1 MPTDPPGRRWRR
13 LAGAAFA
20 AVASGLLL
28 AGTAGTAASAAAP
41 PPGQYL
47 TEGGWGRLTVTLRE
61 GLPWMSLRTS
71 GPNGHGCGLDGPI
84 DAQGLVRVPPEPG
97 APVCTVRLRATG
109 VPGEL
114 EVTPLEP
121 EACRGWCGVRAGG
134 FDGLYRRAA
143 PGCTLPERQRARQA
157 FQRHY
162 EARDYAQAGA
172 ALGPVL
178 ARCAA
183 ALPPLEAAWIRNDL
197 ALAQLKAGSRAGC
210 RQLLQPLAERAA
222 QPEAQVREELPPA
235 DAQAWLRVLRAT
247 RTNLALC
254 AE

>member
-1 MPTDPPGRRWRR
+1 MPPDTPGRRWRR
-13 LAGAAFA
+13 LACAAWLLLGSAAGGAAW
-20 AVASGLLL
+20 
-28 AGTAGTAASAAAP
+28 AAAP
-41 PPGQYL
+41 PAGQYL
-47 TEGGWGRLTVTLRE
+47 TEGGWGRLTVTARE
-61 GLPWMSLRTS
+61 GSPWMSLRTS

-84 DAQGLVRVPPEPG
+84 DPQGLVRVAPEPG
-97 APVCTVRLRATG
+97 APACTVRLRATG

-121 EACRGWCGVRAGG
+121 EACRGWCGARAGG

-172 ALGPVL
+172 ALAPVL
-178 ARCAA
+178 ARCAS

-197 ALAQLKAGSRAGC
+197 ALAQLKGGSRAGC